1 MDWRAFAAMLAG
13 EVDDATRLID
23 EAIETVTG
31 TQEYWVTFWNLW
43 LRAMIATQ
51 HGRPEDAIDL
61 YTKGL
66 ELIRDVSSVRG
77 TMVSLDGL
85 GEANVAAG
93 KLEAAESAF
102 VEGMAAAWRLGMVRD
117 VLSMMTKLA
126 RVWALQG
133 RSAEAVELLATVLA
147 EPASLHQPLTENVPV
162 KETAQAALA
171 SLKNELDAVVFERAW
186 TAGGTRTY
194 DGALKELLDTR

>member
-1 MDWRAFAAMLAG
+1 
-13 EVDDATRLID
+13 
-23 EAIETVTG
+23 
-31 TQEYWVTFWNLW
+31 
-43 LRAMIATQ
+43 
-51 HGRPEDAIDL
+51 
-61 YTKGL
+61 
-66 ELIRDVSSVRG
+66 
-77 TMVSLDGL
+77 MVSLDGL

-93 KLEAAESAF
+93 RLEAAESAF

-133 RSAEAVELLATVLA
+133 RSAEAVELLGTVLA
-147 EPASLHQPLTENVPV
+147 EPASMHQPLTENVPV

-171 SLKNELDAVVFERAW
+171 SLKNELDAVVYERAW